1 MAFDL
6 TLQLEDR
13 PGALADLGETMGNAG
28 INIEGIVGSS
38 MEGKDVVHILVQDP
52 EGARQTLEMAGIE
65 VLGEREVMTLQVEDH
80 PGLLGVICR
89 HIHVAGVNIELVYLA
104 TNNRLVLGVDDIEKL
119 QAAL

>member
-80 PGLLGVICR
+80 PGLLGRICR